1 MTDESTLLSQTLPK
15 DETSLKYMLKLAA
28 PMVVAHISF
37 TIMQFVDRFMV
48 SRLGTDALAA
58 ILPAGYVGF
67 LPGAFAIGVMTS
79 VNTFVSQSLGRGDK
93 RACSNYC
100 WQAIYMGLVYCII
113 VLVIMWPAAPMIFKI
128 LGHEPAVAAMEVI
141 YLRIMLYVQILAV
154 FVWASSQFFMGVHRP
169 VVMMYSAIVGQIVNV
184 AANYVLIFGKFGF
197 PAMGIAGAAWGTFIG
212 IAAASAIRMVVFL
225 IGDINTSFKSR
236 HSLNLDFT
244 RMKDLLKVGLP
255 AGIGLMVNIALW
267 GVILFGMV
275 GRFGKDALA
284 ATSAVLSCVN
294 VSVMPVVGLATALT
308 AAVGK
313 SIGEGKKDVAIK
325 QTSVCLRIGLVY
337 MGLIGLCLLVFR
349 NGIMAFWSS
358 DDTVIALGIRIF
370 VLAAIY
376 QVFDAATLIYNGSL
390 RGAGDTL
397 WLATVSAFGV
407 IVVLGVGS
415 LFIIKLLPGL
425 GALGPWTG
433 AMLSVITIGLANRW
447 RFKSNRWMRIDL
459 FKRYGAEMPISDGA
473 AVE

>member
-1 MTDESTLLSQTLPK
+1 MPK

-28 PMVVAHISF
+28 PMVIAHISF

-48 SRLGTDALAA
+48 SRLGTEELAA
-58 ILPAGYVGF
+58 ILPAGYVAF
-67 LPGAFAIGVMTS
+67 LPAAFAIGVMTS
-79 VNTFVSQSLGRGDK
+79 INTFVSQSLGRGDK
-93 RACSNYC
+93 KACSNYC
-100 WQAIYMGLVYCII
+100 WQAIYMGLAYSV
-113 VLVIMWPAAPMIFKI
+113 VTVAIMWPAAPAIFKM
-128 LGHEPAVAAMEVI
+128 LGHEPAVAAMEVV
-141 YLRIMLYVQILAV
+141 YLRIMLYVQVLAV

-169 VVMMYSAIVGQIVNV
+169 VVMMYSAIAGQVVNV

-197 PAMGIAGAAWGTFIG
+197 PAMGIAGAGWGTFVG
-212 IAAASAIRMVVFL
+212 IAAGSAIRMAVFL
-225 IGDINTSFKSR
+225 IGDINTSFQSR
-236 HSLNLDFT
+236 HSLNIDFAK
-244 RMKDLLKVGLP
+244 MKDLLKVGLP

-267 GVILFGMV
+267 GVILFAMV

-313 SIGEGKKDVAIK
+313 AIGEGKKDVAIK

-358 DDTVIALGIRIF
+358 DDAVIAIGIRIF

-397 WLATVSAFGV
+397 WLAAVSAFGA
-407 IVVLGVGS
+407 IVVLGAGS
-415 LFIIKLLPGL
+415 LCIIKLFPGL

-433 AMLSVITIGLANRW
+433 ATISIITVGLANRW

-459 FKRYGAEMPISDGA
+459 FKNQGAGVPISDEA